1 MSLPA
6 PAGRSALPY
15 QRAHNM
21 PVLQP
26 RRSRQAQTVIT
37 RSDQR
42 GVAGRAEPGMHHA
55 TAAMVVKQMEAG
67 EQLAEPDAIDAG
79 KRPGIR

>member
-6 PAGRSALPY
+6 A
-15 QRAHNM
+15 
-21 PVLQP
+21 
-26 RRSRQAQTVIT
+26 
-37 RSDQR
+37 
-42 GVAGRAEPGMHHA
+42 AGRAAGTHHA

-67 EQLAEPDAIDAG
+67 KQLAEPDAIDAG

>member
-1 MSLPA
+1 
-6 PAGRSALPY
+6 
-15 QRAHNM
+15 M
-21 PVLQP
+21 PVLHP
-26 RRSRQAQTVIT
+26 RRSQQAQTIIT

-42 GVAGRAEPGMHHA
+42 AALRDSRSLPAAHHA

-67 EQLAEPDAIDAG
+67 EQLAEPDAIGAG